1 MTNKFRRSVTSVLL
15 AASLLFSSQSVIA
28 FADYGSKSDASDL
41 SPVQES
47 VEPVIGESQAMMA
60 APMNME
66 PLNGGNH
73 CELPLDE
80 IYVRFDCEDPNDD
93 WPCEHYKKD
102 FHDCDD
108 AKDCHV
114 CDRDGADYKVSLK
127 NLPEDAY
134 TVTPV
139 GKHFKITLNMS
150 DESLA
155 QYFDTNAGCV
165 SNCTHTFCKAT
176 RTIKVYKDWW
186 HDSWNVDHFWV
197 GLHCD
202 GTSSPSTPDEAP
214 DYENLVKVSV
224 TCDREAGEGHDVTE
238 IALKEGYYTTD
249 TDWSDGEFTVSIN
262 NEQAEAYITEN
273 HNVVRV
279 SESATFTWTDSEWKL
294 SNNPITITSHCNS
307 ETYPINVEDLG
318 LGINFDCDTENS
330 HDITESIL
338 LKTHDENIYY
348 TINPVTDVS
357 ATVTIKADKYLE
369 DYNKTNAGHS
379 LVNPNGEYIIQLTL
393 VDNTKWIVEGDEIV
407 TIPVTCKAETEKVT
421 EVEVVLGDGIKEKL
435 PYPYYWYSSVHAEYG
450 AGDEYIT
457 LINNNN
463 GGFHSHADKK
473 DIPDDLTT
481 EVNSV
486 EKAKNFFTGFT
497 FVEMNIFEEN
507 PWFPSNYIVDV
518 SFENTKMI
526 ITLDTP
532 ANPDPEEPTINELDK
547 ILGNVIVHCIT
558 DGSGHEDKV
567 FSFKD
572 VDSDNVDGLYY
583 EVNWTK
589 ENPTHATVTINHD
602 PYVERYNLYTFPKS
616 HKKAQDILETTFNL
630 EWEDGEWKKADETAS
645 PITIAVTCS
654 LPIPVLDNVYV
665 QLKCLNNAGHDG
677 NKIALKDLAIG
688 SYYSCKID
696 ENAKTATVSVNEQVN
711 TWVTNSNTIGNPV
724 HVWAENELNTV
735 TLQYNNGW
743 SLVDANND
751 TITIQTICAPTIDEI
766 NAKLDVSVDCNNA
779 NANPEHKAMIFE
791 DLLADSYEIG
801 TPELSGSEYICDVTV
816 KAEKYVTEYDKEYR
830 PEHSNADN
838 QTVTFKFKD
847 GKWTLKS
854 DPTSVNFIVTCDFPN
869 GPSEDEIAELGL
881 KLQLNCATTP
891 NPHGIA
897 KYDVTD
903 KNTFEVSDVI
913 YTDAADAPSH
923 YYVNVTVDGSSYLT
937 QYNNDKGVHSWVGSN
952 EAVFKVYA
960 RELEIARKTE
970 YIWNIVDSET
980 MTLQVQH
987 TNPTDPT
994 DPGTNP
1000 GGGGN
1005 NDDDDDRYTGDNTVT
1020 RTINDDDV
1028 PLNDRPTNTTT
1039 IDDEDV
1045 PLADLPDDTVTID
1058 DGEVPLKDNPSTG
1071 DSLPFAAMA
1080 AAALSLG
1087 GVIVLNRKKK

>member
-1 MTNKFRRSVTSVLL
+1 MTNKFRRSMASVLL
-15 AASLLFSSQSVIA
+15 AASLLFSSQSVVA

-47 VEPVIGESQAMMA
+47 VENATEEQQEDPSLSVEPVIVESTEAPVA
-60 APMNME
+60 APMMARANAPVAYSAPEVSGYEEYLYYDYSTEFHPDTIAVYTTAGTKDKGNIDSYAFMNDFSRFTSNSSWQSYTVGIDSFKE
-66 PLNGGNH
+66 NGWIFKDWGFKFTKGDDSTDLGNQTDFGAGKRYTFSDGSESWGNEYNGGNRISVNALLRADTAVFH
-73 CELPLDE
+73 YSIFANFNPL
-80 IYVRFDCEDPNDD
+80 V
-93 WPCEHYKKD
+93 
-102 FHDCDD
+102 
-108 AKDCHV
+108 
-114 CDRDGADYKVSLK
+114 
-127 NLPEDAY
+127 
-134 TVTPV
+134 TVT
-139 GKHFKITLNMS
+139 T
-150 DESLA
+150 
-155 QYFDTNAGCV
+155 
-165 SNCTHTFCKAT
+165 
-176 RTIKVYKDWW
+176 
-186 HDSWNVDHFWV
+186 
-197 GLHCD
+197 D
-202 GTSSPSTPDEAP
+202 GNGTVTAELTQHEDK
-214 DYENLVKVSV
+214 YEVEYDN
-224 TCDREAGEGHDVTE
+224 
-238 IALKEGYYTTD
+238 
-249 TDWSDGEFTVSIN
+249 
-262 NEQAEAYITEN
+262 
-273 HNVVRV
+273 
-279 SESATFTWTDSEWKL
+279 SATFTITPNPGYKVDTVKVNGSPVEFTEVSGGNYTLPSVTEPTKL
-294 SNNPITITSHCNS
+294 NVEFEKAEEN
-307 ETYPINVEDLG
+307 INVEALG
-318 LGINFDCDTENS
+318 LGVKFECTDNDSHNS
-330 HDITESIL
+330 
-338 LKTHDENIYY
+338 ENIMLKVADKNTYY
-348 TINPVTDVS
+348 TISPVTDVS

-407 TIPVTCKAETEKVT
+407 TIPVTCKAEVKQIEHIEINLGENLKKELKVDP
-421 EVEVVLGDGIKEKL
+421 LYL
-435 PYPYYWYSSVHAEYG
+435 HAEYDG
-450 AGDEYIT
+450 KYIFLTGRNGHFTTPTGIEDLPSWVIDLFKGGPIPESLTTDVNDATKAKEFFNGFTFIEWNLVRKQNISFEYIYDVKVDGTTLYIT
-457 LINNNN
+457 LETPTTEVPEL
-463 GGFHSHADKK
+463 K
-473 DIPDDLTT
+473 PDDLAKGFIKF
-481 EVNSV
+481 ECLNDSKHNSSSTYLN
-486 EKAKNFFTGFT
+486 NF
-497 FVEMNIFEEN
+497 
-507 PWFPSNYIVDV
+507 
-518 SFENTKMI
+518 
-526 ITLDTP
+526 
-532 ANPDPEEPTINELDK
+532 
-547 ILGNVIVHCIT
+547 
-558 DGSGHEDKV
+558 
-567 FSFKD
+567 
-572 VDSDNVDGLYY
+572 VDG
-583 EVNWTK
+583 TFK
-589 ENPTHATVTINHD
+589 
-602 PYVERYNLYTFPKS
+602 VEYT
-616 HKKAQDILETTFNL
+616 
-630 EWEDGEWKKADETAS
+630 
-645 PITIAVTCS
+645 
-654 LPIPVLDNVYV
+654 
-665 QLKCLNNAGHDG
+665 G
-677 NKIALKDLAIG
+677 N
-688 SYYSCKID
+688 
-696 ENAKTATVSVNEQVN
+696 TATVKPADPVSLVSNWKSGHMYVKSDTPEQITFTYSKDTGWAVDE
-711 TWVTNSNTIGNPV
+711 SKNTI
-724 HVWAENELNTV
+724 TV
-735 TLQYNNGW
+735 KM
-743 SLVDANND
+743 
-751 TITIQTICAPTIDEI
+751 ICAPTIDEI

-801 TPELSGSEYICDVTV
+801 IPELSGSEYICDVTV

-830 PEHSNADN
+830 PEHSNTDN

-847 GKWTLKS
+847 GKWTLES

-1000 GGGGN
+1000 GGNGGD
-1005 NDDDDDRYTGDNTVT
+1005 NDDDDDRYTGGNTVT

-1058 DGEVPLKDNPSTG
+1058 DGEVPLKANPSTG